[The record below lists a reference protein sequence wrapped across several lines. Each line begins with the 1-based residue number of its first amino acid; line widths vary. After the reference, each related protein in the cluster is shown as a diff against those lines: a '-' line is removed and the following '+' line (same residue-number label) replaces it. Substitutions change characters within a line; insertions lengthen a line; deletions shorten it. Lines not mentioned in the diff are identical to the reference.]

1 MEALQDEYDGYIAE
15 FSRNI
20 AFLDDTDND
29 IVDNINETDDN
40 INENDDNINENDD
53 NINETEEI
61 EDMRAEFVAKLR
73 ANLPAIAYGLRD
85 SHKDGHRQCW
95 VLDLSNWFF

>member
-1 MEALQDEYDGYIAE
+1 MMEALQEDEYDGYIAE

-40 INENDDNINENDD
+40 INENDDNINE
-53 NINETEEI
+53 TEEI
-61 EDMRAEFVAKLR
+61 EDYYVKSKS
-73 ANLPAIAYGLRD
+73 Y
-85 SHKDGHRQCW
+85 
-95 VLDLSNWFF
+95 V

>member
-1 MEALQDEYDGYIAE
+1 MEALQEDEYDGYIAE

-40 INENDDNINENDD
+40 INENDDNINE
-53 NINETEEI
+53 TEEI
-61 EDMRAEFVAKLR
+61 EDKTQLIKVVPHNKFEIL
-73 ANLPAIAYGLRD
+73 Y
-85 SHKDGHRQCW
+85 
-95 VLDLSNWFF
+95 

>member
-1 MEALQDEYDGYIAE
+1 MEALQEDEYDGYIAE

-40 INENDDNINENDD
+40 INENDDNINE
-53 NINETEEI
+53 TEEI

-73 ANLPAIAYGLRD
+73 SNLPAIAYGLRD
-85 SHKDGHRQCW
+85 KHILPK
-95 VLDLSNWFF
+95 